1 MTELRAKEL
10 LKAYNRKG
18 DPRSKDNQAFLV
30 KIVNE
35 QLGILNG
42 CVRVSITL

>member
-18 DPRSKDNQAFLV
+18 SPKSKENQLFLI

-42 CVRVSITL
+42 CTRVSITL